1 MLGGHDVGATLAVD
15 DLDVAKSFYEGTLGL
30 TPVMEMGDSAV
41 YQAGNSRLLV
51 YVSEFAGT
59 NQATAATWAVGD
71 PASTPFSKTLRVEG
85 RRRSSTTTC
94 RTPTREGDVH
104 VMGEMRG
111 AWFKDPA
118 GNIIGLVN
126 QTV

>member
-15 DLDVAKSFYEGTLGL
+15 DFDAAKSFDEGPLGL

-41 YQAGNSRLLV
+41 SQAGNSRLLV

-71 PASTPFSKTLRVEG
+71 QLDAVVEALG
-85 RRRSSTTTC
+85 AKGVAFEHYDLPDTE
-94 RTPTREGDVH
+94 REGDVH

-118 GNIIGLVN
+118 GNIIGLIN

>member
-15 DLDVAKSFYEGTLGL
+15 DFDAAKSFYEGTLGL

-71 PASTPFSKTLRVEG
+71 QLDAVIAALRAKGVAFEHYDLPD
-85 RRRSSTTTC
+85 TEH
-94 RTPTREGDVH
+94 EGDVH

-118 GNIIGLVN
+118 GNIIGLIN

>member
-15 DLDVAKSFYEGTLGL
+15 DFDAAKSFYAGTLGL

-71 PASTPFSKTLRVEG
+71 QLEAVVEALG
-85 RRRSSTTTC
+85 AKGVAFEHYDLPDTE
-94 RTPTREGDVH
+94 REGDVH

-118 GNIIGLVN
+118 GNIIGLIN

>member
-15 DLDVAKSFYEGTLGL
+15 DFDAARSFYEETLGL
-30 TPVMEMGDSAV
+30 TAVTEMGDSAV
-41 YQAGNSRLLV
+41 FQAGNSRLLV
-51 YVSEFAGT
+51 YVSEYAGT

-71 PASTPFSKTLRVEG
+71 QLDAVVEALRAKGVSFEHYDLPE
-85 RRRSSTTTC
+85 T
-94 RTPTREGDVH
+94 TREGDVH

-111 AWFKDPA
+111 VWFKDPA

-126 QTV
+126 QSS